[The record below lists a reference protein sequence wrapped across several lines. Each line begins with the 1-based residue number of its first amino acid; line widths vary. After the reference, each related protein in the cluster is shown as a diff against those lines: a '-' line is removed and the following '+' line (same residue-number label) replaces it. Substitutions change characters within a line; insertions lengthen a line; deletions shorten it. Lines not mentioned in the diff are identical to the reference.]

1 MINSLAALALRSAL
15 QGVPRVYLV
24 NVEVPRS
31 WQNEVNSELASF
43 AESWPQAT
51 LVDWRASVS
60 GDIGGLTYDGIH
72 LDPAGQRLYT
82 NLIRQ
87 ALGTG

>member
-1 MINSLAALALRSAL
+1 MSH
-15 QGVPRVYLV
+15 VYVL

-31 WQNEVNSELASF
+31 WQDEVNSELGSF
-43 AESWPQAT
+43 VKRWPQAT
-51 LVDWRASVS
+51 LVDWRNAVS

-82 NLIRQ
+82 NLIRK
-87 ALGTG
+87 ALGGG